1 MLKVQLPAAGQ
12 GPRVGGLVDPLD
24 IPRDSAR
31 PASAAERP
39 QQGIYTAVFQGRIAL
54 ANPRG
59 QIVVPA
65 GQGGFAPIT
74 PTVPPRPMPAAPR
87 FMELDKELG
96 KEKLFPGQCPK

>member
-1 MLKVQLPAAGQ
+1 LF
-12 GPRVGGLVDPLD
+12 DPLD

-31 PASAAERP
+31 PPSAGEKP
-39 QQGIYTAVFQGRIAL
+39 QQGIYTAVFAGRIAL

-65 GQGGFAPIT
+65 GQGGFAPIA
-74 PTVPPRPMPAAPR
+74 PTVPPRPLPAAPR